1 MKPFIRFFVLVLVLA
16 ACNQPLPDLPP
27 VSVTVDPALKPPVE
41 TLPGFEDG
49 EPRPIASVTG
59 EDGVQAEFVSNE
71 VWLSSDNESEVQAF
85 VGRWQGK
92 ILQTLDPAKAGVTEL
107 PKQYLIRVNAA
118 AADAS
123 KLSEDLRTLDKNST
137 GAHRVSSQDGLNLIT
152 VSSREAASGLNIG
165 MNWVGSGAQQ
175 FSDRTSME
183 APSGEPLEGIAY
195 VKDAFTWPSHD
206 RFSEQDIG
214 VAEAWRALDLA
225 RKLSNKVKLAVLDMG
240 FQPDT
245 DWPSGYEAISNVPAV
260 VPIGTENFL
269 SCGNSD
275 CPWHGTSVLSAAMA
289 VPDNNYGIAGP
300 AGPIADAVVVF
311 TSYDFFTSI
320 AALLEARILGAKIA
334 NMSYGAPVPWYLGWS
349 VLPFEGTTFA
359 LRGTGL
365 LMFAAAGNAGQD
377 VDSES
382 CDFGQCWERTWY
394 TPCENAGVICV
405 GGLAV
410 NSKNKAGSSNY
421 GGEQV
426 DMFAPFT
433 LWVGSDPS
441 APDNHAR
448 VSQGTSLSSPFTAG
462 VAALIW
468 AADPDLSANRVEEI
482 LLDTAHPSPDGKVKQ
497 YVNALGAVLEALG
510 NIPPSITIAGSGDVP
525 QNVQLEFS
533 ADVFDFEDPFP
544 CCTITWSSDV
554 DGPFGTG
561 RVVKRTLSTL
571 GPRTL
576 TVTAT
581 DSAGATSTA
590 TKAFNVVNPEPDVT
604 LSRPQAGETA
614 LRTVPFFLRGR
625 AADANEPNFQLAC
638 SRVTWTSSVA
648 SDPLPVTGC
657 DVAVTFTTNGSRTI
671 TLTATDPQGATDS
684 ASVSLNVVEPPP
696 NLAPSVRVT
705 SPADRAD
712 LPRDQPITLSGTA
725 ADPEGGTPLTYQW
738 TVKLNNGSPI
748 VVGTSSSVQWTPS
761 DTYNLNGAGTYII
774 QIRLNVT
781 DPQGNTGTDFVTL
794 EYIIIG

>member
-1 MKPFIRFFVLVLVLA
+1 MKPFLRFFVLVLVLA

-27 VSVTVDPALKPPVE
+27 VSVTVDPTLKPPVAS
-41 TLPGFEDG
+41 LPGFEDG
-49 EPRPIASVTG
+49 VPRPLASITG
-59 EDGVQAEFVSNE
+59 EDGVQAEFVANE
-71 VWLSSDNESEVQAF
+71 VWLSSDNESEVQAL
-85 VGRWQGK
+85 VGRWGGK
-92 ILQTLDPAKAGVTEL
+92 ILQTLDPATAGVTEL
-107 PKQYLIRVNAA
+107 PKQYLIRIAA
-118 AADAS
+118 TAADAS

-137 GAHRVSSQDGLNLIT
+137 GAHRVSSQDGLNLIAAT
-152 VSSREAASGLNIG
+152 SREAVGGLKIG
-165 MNWVGSGAQQ
+165 MNWVGRGTQQ
-175 FSDRTSME
+175 FRDFTSVE
-183 APSGEPLEGIAY
+183 APTGDALAGIAY
-195 VKDAFTWPSHD
+195 LADAFTWPSHN
-206 RFSEQDIG
+206 RSSEQDIG

-225 RKLSNKVKLAVLDMG
+225 GKLNNKVKLAVLDMG

-245 DWPSGYEAISNVPAV
+245 DWPSGYEAISNVPVV
-260 VPIGTENFL
+260 VPIGTENLL
-269 SCGNSD
+269 SCGDLD
-275 CPWHGTSVLSAAMA
+275 CPWHGTNVVSAAMA
-289 VPDNNYGIAGP
+289 VPDNSFGSAGP
-300 AGPIADAVVVF
+300 AGPVADVVIVF
-311 TSYDFFTSI
+311 TSYDFFTST

-334 NMSYGAPVPWYLGWS
+334 NMSYSTPVPGYLGWS

-359 LRGTGL
+359 FRKTGM

-377 VDSES
+377 VDAES
-382 CDFGQCWERTWY
+382 CFILCVETTWH

-405 GGLAV
+405 GGLAT
-410 NSKNKAGSSNY
+410 NSKNKAGGSNY
-421 GGEQV
+421 GGEHV
-426 DMFAPFT
+426 DIFAPFT
-433 LWVGSDPS
+433 LWVGPDPS
-441 APDNHAR
+441 APDNH
-448 VSQGTSLSSPFTAG
+448 VSVISGTSFSSPFTAG

-468 AADPDLSANRVEEI
+468 AANPDLGAGDVEKI
-482 LLDTAHPSPDGKVKQ
+482 LLDTAHFSQDGRVKR
-497 YVNALGAVLEALG
+497 YVNALGAVQKALG
-510 NIPPSITIAGSGDVP
+510 NVPPTVTITGSGNVP
-525 QNVQLEFS
+525 VNVELEFS

-544 CCTITWSSDV
+544 CCTITWTSDV
-554 DGPFGTG
+554 DGSLGTG
-561 RVVKRTLSTL
+561 RVVTRTFSTL

-590 TKAFNVVNPEPDVT
+590 TRTFNVVNPPPDVT
-604 LSRPQAGETA
+604 VSRPTAGETA

-638 SRVTWTSSVA
+638 SRLTWTSNLA

-657 DVAVTFTTNGSRTI
+657 DVAVTFTTNGSRTL

-684 ASVSLNVVEPPP
+684 ASVTLSVVEPPP

-725 ADPEGGTPLTYQW
+725 TDPEGAAPLTYQW

-748 VVGTSSSVQWTPS
+748 VVGNAASVQWTPT
-761 DTYNLNGAGTYII
+761 DTYNLGGAGTYII

-781 DPQGNTGTDFVTL
+781 DPQGNIGTDFVTL